1 MADTEDQVTDSG
13 EEKEVT
19 TPSTPKSEPKPKEEE
34 KTQPKEESTKAEVK
48 GRPNFD
54 FI

>member
-1 MADTEDQVTDSG
+1 MAADTEDQVTDSG

-19 TPSTPKSEPKPKEEE
+19 TPTTPKSEPKPKEEA
-34 KTQPKEESTKAEVK
+34 QPKEESKKAEVK

>member
-19 TPSTPKSEPKPKEEE
+19 TPSTPKSEPKPKEEA
-34 KTQPKEESTKAEVK
+34 QPKKEESTKAEVK